1 LRTFERLQTR
11 DSTLMKTPPNQR
23 GRRGTHYMELKVFYN
38 CYCVGEN
45 YLVLKLS

>member
-1 LRTFERLQTR
+1 LRAFEGLRTP

-23 GRRGTHYMELKVFYN
+23 GRRGIHYMESKVFYN

-45 YLVLKLS
+45 YLVLKFS